1 MIINPIEITKDELD
15 YVSRVLLI
23 HASRKSLCL
32 NDEEK
37 SIIRKIADKFKQYE

>member
-1 MIINPIEITKDELD
+1 MLINPIEITKDELD

-23 HASRKSLCL
+23 HANGSLWL